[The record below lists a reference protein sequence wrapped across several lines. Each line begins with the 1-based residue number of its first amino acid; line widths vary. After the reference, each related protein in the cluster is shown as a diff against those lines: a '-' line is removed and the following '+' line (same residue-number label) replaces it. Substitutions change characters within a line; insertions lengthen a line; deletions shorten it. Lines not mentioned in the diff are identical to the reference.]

1 MWTESLIAVRPFAAA
16 MGRDFFTLDDFD
28 LAGATVLLRVD
39 INSPID
45 PATGRLLNDAR
56 IREHMATIRDLRET
70 RLAVLAHQSRPGK
83 DDFTTLEAHG
93 ERMSALLG
101 RPVKYVDSLFGRA
114 ALEAVQG
121 MRPGDVVL
129 LENTRFFAEEEALA
143 DAKFEKMAKAM
154 MVRKLAPLAQYF
166 VLDAFAAAHRAQP
179 SLCGFAEVIP
189 ALAGRVMEKEITMVT
204 RAMESQERPKLAVF
218 GGIKADDSIAVTRHM
233 LANGVVDKVLATGGV
248 ANLFLAA
255 KGIDPGKPTTDF
267 MRKEVE
273 EYDAYV
279 DAAKELLVKF
289 PGKIELPIDVA
300 VNEGG
305 TRKNLHV
312 RDLPSPHQVYDIGL
326 DTIVHFQNEI
336 DLAKTII
343 LNGPAGVFEIEEF
356 SLGTKELFTAIANS
370 SAFKVVGGG
379 HTVAVVEQLGLQRR
393 IDHVST
399 GGGALINF
407 LAGKELPLV
416 TALKRSHAKFS
427 KAKA

>member
-1 MWTESLIAVRPFAAA
+1 

-28 LAGATVLLRVD
+28 LAGSTVLLRVD

-45 PATGRLLNDAR
+45 PGTGRLLNDAR
-56 IREHMATIRDLRET
+56 IREHLATIRDLQET
-70 RLAVLAHQSRPGK
+70 KLAVLAHQSRPGK
-83 DDFTTLEAHG
+83 DDFTTLEAHA
-93 ERMSALLG
+93 ERMSVLLG
-101 RPVKYVDSLFGRA
+101 RPVRYVDSLFGRA
-114 ALEAVQG
+114 ALDAIRG
-121 MRPGDVVL
+121 MKPGDVVL

-143 DAKFEKMAKAM
+143 DAKPEKMAKAM

-179 SLCGFAEVIP
+179 SLCGFAEVMP

-204 RAMESQERPKLAVF
+204 RAMESQERPKLAIF

-233 LANGVVDKVLATGGV
+233 LANGVVDKVLTTGGV
-248 ANLFLAA
+248 ANVFLAA

-279 DAAKELLVKF
+279 GACKELLVKF
-289 PGKIELPIDVA
+289 PGRIELPIDVA
-300 VNEGG
+300 VNDGG
-305 TRKNLHV
+305 TRKNL
-312 RDLPSPHQVYDIGL
+312 RIGELPSPHQVYDIGL
-326 DTIVHFQNEI
+326 DTIVHYQNEI

-343 LNGPAGVFEIEEF
+343 LNGPAGVFELEEF
-356 SLGTKELFTAIANS
+356 SLGTRELFTAIANS

-407 LAGKELPLV
+407 LAGKELPLI

-427 KAKA
+427 KGKG

>member
-1 MWTESLIAVRPFAAA
+1 
-16 MGRDFFTLDDFD
+16 MGRDFFTMDDFD
-28 LAGATVLLRVD
+28 LAGSTVLLRVD

-56 IREHMATIRDLRET
+56 IREHLATIRDLKDA

-83 DDFTTLEAHG
+83 DDCTTMEPHA

-101 RPVKYVDSLFGRA
+101 RPVRYVDSLFGRA

-121 MRPGDVVL
+121 MRPGDVIL

-179 SLCGFAEVIP
+179 SLCGFSEVLP
-189 ALAGRVMEKEITMVT
+189 ALAGRVMEREITMVS

-233 LANGVVDKVLATGGV
+233 LTNGVVDKVLTAGGV

-255 KGIDPGKPTTDF
+255 KGIDPGPATTEF
-267 MRKEVE
+267 MRKETKD
-273 EYDAYV
+273 YDAYV
-279 DAAKELLVKF
+279 SACKELLAKF
-289 PGKIELPIDVA
+289 PGRIEIPIDVA
-300 VNEGG
+300 VNDGG
-305 TRKNLHV
+305 ARRNLHLSE
-312 RDLPSPHQVYDIGL
+312 LPAQHQVYDIGL
-326 DTIVHFQNEI
+326 DTIVHYQNEI
-336 DLAKTII
+336 DLARTII
-343 LNGPAGVFEIEEF
+343 LNGPAGVFELEEF
-356 SLGTKELFTAIANS
+356 SLGTREIFAAVANAPAFT
-370 SAFKVVGGG
+370 VVGGG
-379 HTVAVVEQLGLQRR
+379 HTVAVVEQMGLQKK

-407 LAGKELPLV
+407 LAGKELPLI

-427 KAKA
+427 KTKA